1 MVMKCCYSEPWLY
14 HCTL

>member
-14 HCTL
+14 HCKL